1 MSGRHQCMTHGDLH
15 LDRRRGDPA
24 VRTSEGPLVDV
35 NVTEKLPLDRGAVL
49 AAQPCELVPVPR

>member
-1 MSGRHQCMTHGDLH
+1 MTHGDLH